1 VVSEAYLA
9 VGRATLAEQACRSPR
24 TVFPYPG
31 KSLTNLPCYA
41 NLISLNNQMAGDWV
55 TTYCLEEDGFPKVLY
70 ATIVR
75 LGIMDHPEYVGRE
88 YMERGTEAC
97 QISVHIG
104 ASDKYPEVRP
114 WSVTMTGHR
123 LKDTYQLTARKALWY
138 LCQLFEW
145 HLGSTPMKYFP
156 PLDRNRP
163 AWAARIRNLG
173 SLGSLEAAKKDP
185 TIVAMSGYLLSLDD
199 LCNQLCQRARA
210 LTQRAEEAEVRWR
223 KSRLDL
229 AQSEARVANAESRVA
244 LAEEKLWEQADH
256 HSKLLR
262 DISLV
267 DRVKRKDPH
276 PQNSDGTNML
286 EGTPVYLFQPRRRIC
301 GPASPTPPASPRTDD
316 EEGPRETIVGTNV

>member
-1 VVSEAYLA
+1 
-9 VGRATLAEQACRSPR
+9 
-24 TVFPYPG
+24 
-31 KSLTNLPCYA
+31 
-41 NLISLNNQMAGDWV
+41 MAGDWV
-55 TTYCLEEDGFPKVLY
+55 PTYCLEEDGFPKVLY
-70 ATIVR
+70 ATTVR
-75 LGIMDHPEYVGRE
+75 LGIMDRPEYVG
-88 YMERGTEAC
+88 
-97 QISVHIG
+97 QVSVHIG
-104 ASDKYPEVRP
+104 ASDKFPKVRP
-114 WSVTMTGHR
+114 WSVTTTGHR

-138 LCQLFEW
+138 LCQLIEW

-173 SLGSLEAAKKDP
+173 SLGSLEAAEKDP

-199 LCNQLCQRARA
+199 PCEQLCRRVRA
-210 LTQRAEEAEVRWR
+210 LTQHAEEVEVRWR

-229 AQSEARVANAESRVA
+229 AQAEARVANAESRIV

-276 PQNSDGTNML
+276 PQNSDGTNVL

-301 GPASPTPPASPRTDD
+301 GPASPTPPPSPQPDD
-316 EEGPRETIVGTNV
+316 EEGPREIIVGTDV